1 MEYNIPNK
9 QKCNA
14 IRFVTQSDNNEYSL
28 ILTSVSNN
36 SFIQSEMTSNIQST
50 NQLINQSIDK
60 SIINNKNHNNHHQHD
75 DFKLGSI
82 LKTLLEGALM
92 RKWGGGGVHKKKT
105 RI

>member
-14 IRFVTQSDNNEYSL
+14 IRFVTQVDNNEYSL
-28 ILTSVSNN
+28 ILASVSNN

-60 SIINNKNHNNHHQHD
+60 SIINNNNNYNNHHQLD
-75 DFKLGSI
+75 DFKLGSN
-82 LKTLLEGALM
+82 LKTL
-92 RKWGGGGVHKKKT
+92 
-105 RI
+105 